1 MRALTTDELLSRF
14 RAGDVRTC
22 GRIISLIEDSDP
34 RAQEFLHRLYPLTG
48 KAYRIGITG
57 PPGAGKSTLVDKLAR
72 ECRQQN
78 LTVGIVAVDPT
89 SPFTGGAI
97 LGDRVR
103 MTSLFLDPGVFIR
116 SMGSRGSLGGLALQ
130 TREVC
135 DVLDAFG
142 RDVILIETIG
152 VGQVEL
158 DIARAAFTT
167 VVVLVPES
175 GDAIQAMKAGLMEV
189 GDVFAI
195 NKSDREGADRMTL
208 AVEAVLEMRDRQESR
223 NQGIRE
229 SSGGTL
235 ESLNP
240 GILESCPLEWNPKV
254 VKTVATGGAGI
265 AELLES
271 IWQHR
276 RFLSESRALERN
288 RAEYVRQEIAEL
300 LDQRITERFWKIDAV
315 RLAFA
320 DWTERILSRESTPY
334 EAAEQIWQAWLNHGG
349 KIE

>member
-1 MRALTTDELLSRF
+1 M
-14 RAGDVRTC
+14 
-22 GRIISLIEDSDP
+22 
-34 RAQEFLHRLYPLTG
+34 
-48 KAYRIGITG
+48 TG
-57 PPGAGKSTLVDKLAR
+57 PPGAGKSTLVNKLAQ
-72 ECRQQN
+72 ECRKQN

-116 SMGSRGSLGGLALQ
+116 SMGSRGSLGGLALR

-167 VVVLVPES
+167 VVALVPES
-175 GDAIQAMKAGLMEV
+175 GDEIQAIKAGIMEI
-189 GDVFAI
+189 GDVFVV
-195 NKSDREGADRMTL
+195 NKADREGADRMAL
-208 AVEAVLEMRDRQESR
+208 AVEAVLEMRSR
-223 NQGIRE
+223 
-229 SSGGTL
+229 TD
-235 ESLNP
+235 
-240 GILESCPLEWNPKV
+240 EWNPKV
-254 VKTVATGGAGI
+254 VKTVATGGTGI
-265 AELLES
+265 AELLEC

-276 RFLSESRALERN
+276 RFLSESRGLERS
-288 RAEYVRQEIAEL
+288 RAQYVRQEVTEL
-300 LDQRITERFWKIDAV
+300 LNQRITGQFWKVDSV
-315 RLAFA
+315 RRVVA
-320 DWTERILSRESTPY
+320 DWTERILSHEATPY
-334 EAAEQIWQAWLNHGG
+334 EAAEQIWQAWLSQGG

>member
-1 MRALTTDELLSRF
+1 VKALTTDALLAQF
-14 RAGDVRTC
+14 LAGDVRAC
-22 GRIISLIEDSDP
+22 GRIISLIENEDP
-34 RAQEFLHRLYPLTG
+34 RAREFLHQLYPLTG

-57 PPGAGKSTLVDKLAR
+57 PPGAGKSTLVDKLAQ
-72 ECRQQN
+72 ECRKQN

-195 NKSDREGADRMTL
+195 NKSDREGADRMAL
-208 AVEAVLEMRDRQESR
+208 AVEAVLEMRSR
-223 NQGIRE
+223 
-229 SSGGTL
+229 TD
-235 ESLNP
+235 
-240 GILESCPLEWNPKV
+240 EWNPKV
-254 VKTVATGGAGI
+254 VKTVATGGTGVP
-265 AELLES
+265 ELLES

-276 RFLSESRALERN
+276 RFLSESRVLERN
-288 RAEYVRQEIAEL
+288 RAEYVRQEVTEL
-300 LDQRITERFWKIDAV
+300 LNQRITERFWKIDAV
-315 RLAFA
+315 RRAFA
-320 DWTERILSRESTPY
+320 DWTERILSHEATPY
-334 EAAEQIWQAWLNHGG
+334 EAAERIWQAWLNQGG

>member
-1 MRALTTDELLSRF
+1 VKALTTDELLTQF
-14 RAGDVRTC
+14 LAGDVRAC
-22 GRIISLIEDSDP
+22 GRMISLIENEDATA
-34 RAQEFLHRLYPLTG
+34 RELLHRLYPRTG
-48 KAYRIGITG
+48 KAYRIGVTG
-57 PPGAGKSTLVDKLAR
+57 PPGAGKSTLVGKLAK
-72 ECRQQN
+72 ECRKQN

-103 MTSLFLDPGVFIR
+103 MTALFLDPGVFIR

-175 GDAIQAMKAGLMEV
+175 GDAIQAMKAGLMEI

-208 AVEAVLEMRDRQESR
+208 AVEAVLEMRSR
-223 NQGIRE
+223 
-229 SSGGTL
+229 TD
-235 ESLNP
+235 
-240 GILESCPLEWNPKV
+240 EWNPKV
-254 VKTVATGGAGI
+254 VKTVATGGTGF

-276 RFLSESRALERN
+276 RFLSESRALERS
-288 RAEYVRQEIAEL
+288 RAEYVRHEVTEL
-300 LDQRITERFWKIDAV
+300 LDQRIAERFWKIDAV
-315 RLAFA
+315 RKEFA
-320 DWTERILSRESTPY
+320 DWTERILRHEETPY
-334 EAAEQIWQAWLNHGG
+334 EAAEQIWQAWLNQGG
-349 KIE
+349 RIE

>member
-1 MRALTTDELLSRF
+1 
-14 RAGDVRTC
+14 
-22 GRIISLIEDSDP
+22 
-34 RAQEFLHRLYPLTG
+34 
-48 KAYRIGITG
+48 
-57 PPGAGKSTLVDKLAR
+57 
-72 ECRQQN
+72 
-78 LTVGIVAVDPT
+78 VAVDPT

-130 TREVC
+130 TKEVC

-142 RDVILIETIG
+142 RDIILIETIG

-189 GDVFAI
+189 GDLFAI
-195 NKSDREGADRMTL
+195 NKADREGADRMAL
-208 AVEAVLEMRDRQESR
+208 AVEAVLEMRAR
-223 NQGIRE
+223 N
-229 SSGGTL
+229 S
-235 ESLNP
+235 
-240 GILESCPLEWNPKV
+240 EWNPKV
-254 VKTVATGGAGI
+254 VKTVATQGTGI
-265 AELLES
+265 AELLEG

-276 RFLSESRALERN
+276 HYLTQCNALARHQDEN
-288 RAEYVRQEIAEL
+288 VRQEITEL
-300 LDQRITERFWKIDAV
+300 LESRIRDRFWCLDAV
-315 RLAFA
+315 RQVFV
-320 DWTERILSRESTPY
+320 DWTTRVLRHEATPY
-334 EAAEQIWQAWLNHGG
+334 EAVEQVWQAWLKQGG

>member
-1 MRALTTDELLSRF
+1 VKESTTDQLLKQF
-14 RAGDVRTC
+14 LAGDARAC
-22 GRIISLIEDSDP
+22 GRVISRIEDEDP
-34 RAQEFLHRLYPLTG
+34 IARDLLHRLYPRTG
-48 KAYRIGITG
+48 KAYRIGVTG
-57 PPGAGKSTLVDKLAR
+57 PPGAGKSTLVDRLAQ
-72 ECRQQN
+72 ECRRQN

-130 TREVC
+130 TKEVC

-158 DIARAAFTT
+158 DIVRAALTT

-195 NKSDREGADRMTL
+195 NKSDREGADRMAL
-208 AVEAVLEMRDRQESR
+208 AVEAVLEMRTR
-223 NQGIRE
+223 NDD
-229 SSGGTL
+229 
-235 ESLNP
+235 
-240 GILESCPLEWNPKV
+240 WAPKV
-254 VKTVATGGAGI
+254 VKTVATQGTGV
-265 AELLES
+265 AELLAG

-276 RFLSESRALERN
+276 RFLTEHDALQR
-288 RAEYVRQEIAEL
+288 RMAENVRQEITEL
-300 LDQRITERFWKIDAV
+300 IDSRIEKGFWSIDAV
-315 RLAFA
+315 RQAFS
-320 DWTERILSRESTPY
+320 DWTARVQRREATPY
-334 EAAEQIWQAWLNHGG
+334 EAAEKVWQAWLNQGG

>member
-1 MRALTTDELLSRF
+1 VRALTTDALLTQF
-14 RAGDVRTC
+14 LAGDVRAC
-22 GRIISLIEDSDP
+22 GRVISLIENEDVTA
-34 RAQEFLHRLYPLTG
+34 RELLHRLYPRTG
-48 KAYRIGITG
+48 KAYRIGVTG
-57 PPGAGKSTLVDKLAR
+57 PPGAGKSTLVDRLAR
-72 ECRQQN
+72 ECRKQN
-78 LTVGIVAVDPT
+78 LAVGIVAVDPT

-103 MTSLFLDPGVFIR
+103 MTALFLDPGVFIR

-208 AVEAVLEMRDRQESR
+208 AVEAVLEMRPRAE
-223 NQGIRE
+223 
-229 SSGGTL
+229 
-235 ESLNP
+235 
-240 GILESCPLEWNPKV
+240 EWSPKV
-254 VKTVATGGAGI
+254 IKTTATTGAGV
-265 AELLES
+265 AELFEG

-276 RFLSESRALERN
+276 RFLSESRALERS
-288 RAEYVRQEIAEL
+288 RADYVRQQVTEL
-300 LDQRITERFWKIDAV
+300 LDQRIADRFWKIDAV
-315 RLAFA
+315 RRAFV
-320 DWTERILSRESTPY
+320 DWTERILQHEATPY
-334 EAAEQIWQAWLNHGG
+334 EAAGQVWQAWLNQGG

>member
-1 MRALTTDELLSRF
+1 MRELTTDELLNRF

-22 GRIISLIEDSDP
+22 GRIISLIENEDP

-57 PPGAGKSTLVDKLAR
+57 PPGAGKSTLVDRLAQ
-72 ECRQQN
+72 ECRKQN

-103 MTSLFLDPGVFIR
+103 MMSLFLDPGVFIR

-142 RDVILIETIG
+142 RDAILIETIG

-189 GDVFAI
+189 GDLFAI

-208 AVEAVLEMRDRQESR
+208 AVEAVLEMRSR
-223 NQGIRE
+223 
-229 SSGGTL
+229 TD
-235 ESLNP
+235 
-240 GILESCPLEWNPKV
+240 EWNPKV
-254 VKTVATGGAGI
+254 VKTVATNGTGV
-265 AELLES
+265 AELLDD

-276 RFLSESRALERN
+276 RFLSESRALERS
-288 RAEYVRQEIAEL
+288 RAECVRREVTEL
-300 LDQRITERFWKIDAV
+300 LDQRITGQFWKIGAV
-315 RLAFA
+315 RSAFA
-320 DWTERILSRESTPY
+320 DWTERILRHESTPY
-334 EAAEQIWQAWLNHGG
+334 EAAEQIWQAWLNQGG